1 MSSSCGGA
9 LESPG
14 ASALCVPVTMVFSL
28 LGDLKACLFKLLFF
42 FSMWTILKVF
52 IEFVAILLPFY
63 GLVFLAVRL
72 GGS

>member
-9 LESPG
+9 SESLG
-14 ASALCVPVTMVFSL
+14 ASAPCVPVAMVFSL

-42 FSMWTILKVF
+42 STWTILKVF